1 MMKTVK
7 FFAGLLICIS
17 VMVLSSCAEGC
28 DDSERFSS
36 DVQNAQLSSPEI
48 DKSCFTTVTSASG
61 AELVKFTWPLVKGA
75 GGYYC
80 RVSSLDNPEEPEVLV
95 DTLIDG
101 LTVLFDKAED
111 TNYLC
116 EVTTL
121 GNEKLN
127 NAGADAPS
135 VFTYSTLVEAIKIP
149 EGNDISEFIGKYIT
163 ENKEELDQKY
173 QEDPNNYKLAFELE
187 GGKTYTMNDSIDF
200 LGYPAVLRGD
210 KQAHAIVEM
219 GEKAFFSC
227 WRSMKIQWL
236 TLNAAKITNGVLTM
250 PATPE
255 PSILSSTGQYIV
267 KSVIFQE
274 CEINDLTKYIAYDNK
289 QKYCIEDLEYIG
301 CNIKV
306 DHQNTLF
313 YFSLGSYIKFG
324 LTNCTLWSTTQT
336 NKMFVN
342 FGGNAGKKIKNLDDV
357 LYNTSLFKFNNC
369 TVYNIGY
376 SVKWASWG
384 QYSGKPDVTMDIQ
397 NVIFVNCGLKKIL
410 ESTTANGNNTL
421 IYSNNTYWY
430 DGEEVI
436 EDERFTKGVPTLKTD
451 PGFADPD
458 NGDFTISGA
467 DQLKFK
473 TGDPRWIK

>member
-149 EGNDISEFIGKYIT
+149 ESNDISEFIGKYIT

-219 GEKAFFSC
+219 GENAFFSC

-236 TLNAAKITNGVLTM
+236 NINAANVTKRGVMTL
-250 PATPE
+250 PVTPE
-255 PSILSSTGQYIV
+255 PSIKSSTGQYIV
-267 KSVIFQE
+267 KGIIFQE
-274 CEINDLTKYIAYDNK
+274 CEINDVNKYLTFDN
-289 QKYCIEDLEYIG
+289 QQSYFVEDLEFIN
-301 CNIKV
+301 CVIKLN
-306 DHQNTLF
+306 QQAATFYMPKSGYYKFTITNTT
-313 YFSLGSYIKFG
+313 I
-324 LTNCTLWSTTQT
+324 WSTMQSDQV
-336 NKMFVN
+336 FLN
-342 FGGNAGKKIKNLDDV
+342 FGGNAGNKIKDLNDV
-357 LYNTSLFKFNNC
+357 LYNTGYFKLNNS
-369 TVYNIGY
+369 TVYNVSY
-376 SVKWASWG
+376 SKKWAAWN
-384 QYSGKPDVTMDIQ
+384 QYAGRAYNTLDMQ
-397 NVIFVNCGLKKIL
+397 NVIFVDCSIKKVL
-410 ESTTANGNNTL
+410 EAMGNGNNSYV
-421 IYSNNTYWY
+421 YSNNTFWY
-430 DGEEVI
+430 DGADVTEPENYS
-436 EDERFTKGVPTLKTD
+436 KGVPTLKTD
-451 PGFADPD
+451 PGFADPA